1 MKQRSSAL
9 SSFDRHRRIDDG
21 SEVLD
26 QEWLPKY
33 GRVAEQLRPTLR
45 PIATDKYEGQA
56 SRRNDCRLMSKMAKS
71 NNEVRASGSASW
83 ILPASAT
90 TRCPSSSSI

>member
-56 SRRNDCRLMSKMAKS
+56 SRRNDCRYGTDVGARYIDV
-71 NNEVRASGSASW
+71 EDGQ
-83 ILPASAT
+83 IE
-90 TRCPSSSSI
+90 